1 MRPSSRVVVTARVR
15 RAGCTEFDTFCRGRC
30 SSSCQRVTLAAF
42 GRGVAGQGFTERNG
56 ATVRVVGYLDA
67 GSVSMLASAIA
78 GAAAALV
85 MFFKAGFGKVF
96 GRLSPKRRR
105 AAAAAQA
112 AATDQP

>member
-1 MRPSSRVVVTARVR
+1 
-15 RAGCTEFDTFCRGRC
+15 
-30 SSSCQRVTLAAF
+30 
-42 GRGVAGQGFTERNG
+42 
-56 ATVRVVGYLDA
+56 
-67 GSVSMLASAIA
+67 MLASAIA